1 MGSGGDVVIE
11 KFFDQGQEGAIFGHR
26 WSQYSD

>member
-26 WSQYSD
+26 WSPVQ